1 MSKYEKENGTLS
13 FSKTGF
19 SKLSSNIRKA
29 FNEYQMAV
37 YNEALKFH
45 ALAQKPADS
54 DALRVF
60 LENKYTV
67 KTYSGHK
74 DTCPVALFDLY
85 EFIMTEVYRS
95 TEHSPADETFGI
107 CTPLAKAYKPRKS
120 MVPSIK
126 SNVKQFT
133 IEIPFTEAQL
143 SVAPSA
149 TGGSI
154 EWYVSHGNKSVT
166 KAHQNPLAMSLFK
179 QINAHDWK
187 RTEGGVINYS
197 NEFGEVINKQF
208 GKK

>member
-1 MSKYEKENGTLS
+1 MSKYEKENGTLI

-37 YNEALKFH
+37 YNEAVKFH
-45 ALAQKPADS
+45 ALSHKPADS

-107 CTPLAKAYKPRKS
+107 CTQLVKAYKPRKS

-143 SVAPSA
+143 SVTPSS

-154 EWYVSHGNKSVT
+154 EWDVTHGNKSVT
-166 KAHQNPLAMSLFK
+166 KAHQNPLAISIFN
-179 QINAHDWK
+179 QINAHEWK
-187 RTEGGVINYS
+187 RKEGGVINYS
-197 NEFGEVINKQF
+197 NEYGEATSKQF
-208 GKK
+208 GKQ